1 MRLTSLLIVPVAA
14 AALGFVAGPASAGE
28 INGNGLPVGG
38 KGLGAS
44 HASSIC
50 AFSGLED
57 GDGAGFPGPGG
68 APPQNWGHVK
78 QSLRAE
84 GVPAAAIAATR
95 PGVTCNGHSGI
106 LAGGGE
112 EPPA

>member
-1 MRLTSLLIVPVAA
+1 MRLLRMLAVPAA
-14 AALGFVAGPASAGE
+14 AGALVVAGMSSASAGE

-38 KGLGAS
+38 QGLGAS
-44 HASSIC
+44 HARSVC

-78 QSLRAE
+78 QSLR
-84 GVPAAAIAATR
+84 GMDPAFIASIR
-95 PGVTCNGHSGI
+95 PGISCNPNKG
-106 LAGGGE
+106 AE
-112 EPPA
+112 EPG